1 MPGVGNIIPA
11 SDYNNIQTKI
21 EGVMGVGSGQ
31 SGYGQTLSSAQVSGG
46 TTITASGWAALRSD
60 LLKARQHQTGVSE
73 TTNLIDV
80 TGSTT
85 ATFTGYISGTTLNV
99 VSLTSGSIQ
108 KSMAIYGT
116 SGQILPGTV
125 IQSGSGSTWTLAVQ
139 GNPTSQTVGSVGSPI
154 TITAYLV
161 VTDLFLTEYNNF
173 ADACVAGKLTVAA
186 NQLTTADAF
195 STNTRTTAWNGTL
208 TNTVTITFP
217 SAAAA
222 RYYFNAGGD
231 FRITASRT
239 GGTTS
244 GGAAVKNATWD
255 EMISTNLAPPGTY
268 YPNAVGVVSMNYNS
282 TSRTGS
288 GTAYAIGF
296 YSLTNSDQIILSK
309 DAPSGS
315 YSVNKYVIKARCN
328 VANNASGGATQVI
341 FTIEFQ
347 DNSPNPNTT
356 TYGPYGPFGVDENPD
371 GTLVSNVYMGRPS
384 GANVAVTAPSVTQT
398 GF

>member
-11 SDYNNIQTKI
+11 SDYNTIQTKI
-21 EGVMGVGSGQ
+21 DGVMGTGSGQ
-31 SGYGQTLSSAQVSGG
+31 SGYGQTLSSAQVSSG
-46 TTITASGWAALRSD
+46 TTITTSGWAALRSD
-60 LLKARQHQTGVSE
+60 LLKARQHQTGVSQAA
-73 TTNLIDV
+73 NLVDV
-80 TGSTT
+80 TASTS
-85 ATFTGYISGTTLNV
+85 ATFTGYISGTTLTV
-99 VSLTSGSIQ
+99 VSVISGSLQ
-108 KSMAIYGT
+108 KSMALYGT

-125 IQSGSGSTWTLAVQ
+125 IQSGSGSSWTLAVA
-139 GNPTSQTVGSVGSPI
+139 GAATSQTAGSAGTPI

-173 ADACVAGKLTVAA
+173 ADACVAGKLTVTE
-186 NQLTTADAF
+186 NQLSTDEAF

-208 TNTVTITFP
+208 TNTVTITFS

-255 EMISTNLAPPGTY
+255 EMISSNLGPF
-268 YPNAVGVVSMNYNS
+268 PNAAGVVSMNYA
-282 TSRTGS
+282 TTARTGS

-296 YSLTNSDQIILSK
+296 YSLTSSDQIIFNK

-328 VANNASGGATQVI
+328 VASNTTGGATQVI

-371 GTLVSNVYMGRPS
+371 GTLVSTVKMGRPS
-384 GANVAVTAPSVTQT
+384 GANVTVSAPSVTQT

>member
-1 MPGVGNIIPA
+1 MAGVGNIIPA

-21 EGVMGVGSGQ
+21 AGVMGTGTGQ
-31 SGYGQTLSSAQVSGG
+31 SGYGQTLSSAQVSS
-46 TTITASGWAALRSD
+46 TSVISTSGWAALRSD
-60 LLKARQHQTGVSE
+60 LLKARQHQTGVSQAA
-73 TTNLIDV
+73 NLIDV
-80 TGSTT
+80 TASTT
-85 ATFTGYISGTTLNV
+85 ATFTGYISGTTLTV

-108 KSMAIYGT
+108 KSMAIYGN

-125 IQSGSGSTWTLAVQ
+125 IQSGSGSSWTLAVQ
-139 GNPTSQTVGSVGSPI
+139 GSATSQTVGSVGSPI

-173 ADACVAGKLTVAA
+173 ADTCVSGKLQVAA

-195 STNTRTTAWNGTL
+195 STNTRNTAWNGTL
-208 TNTVTITFP
+208 TNTVTITFS
-217 SAAAA
+217 SAAQA

-231 FRITASRT
+231 FRIIANRS
-239 GGTTS
+239 GGTTV

-255 EMISTNLAPPGTY
+255 QMISSNLVSF
-268 YPNAVGVVSMNYNS
+268 PNAAGVVSMNYS
-282 TSRTGS
+282 TTSRTGS

-296 YSLTNSDQIILSK
+296 YSLTTTDQVIFNK

-328 VANNASGGATQVI
+328 LANNTSGGATQVI

-371 GTLVSNVYMGRPS
+371 GSLVSNVYMGRPS
-384 GANVAVTAPSVTQT
+384 GSNVAVTAPSVTQT

>member
-1 MPGVGNIIPA
+1 MPGVGNTIPA

-73 TTNLIDV
+73 AANLVDV

-99 VSLTSGSIQ
+99 VSLTSGSIR

-173 ADACVAGKLTVAA
+173 ADTCVAGRLAVAA

-195 STNTRTTAWNGTL
+195 STNTRSTAWNGTL
-208 TNTVTITFP
+208 TNTVTITFS
-217 SAAAA
+217 SAAQA

-231 FRITASRT
+231 FRIIANRS

-255 EMISTNLAPPGTY
+255 QMISSNLTAFPT
-268 YPNAVGVVSMNYNS
+268 AAGVVSMNYS
-282 TSRTGS
+282 ATSRTGS
-288 GTAYAIGF
+288 GTAYSIGF
-296 YSLTNSDQIILSK
+296 YSLTTSDQIIFNK

-328 VANNASGGATQVI
+328 VANNTAGGATQVI

-371 GTLVSNVYMGRPS
+371 GNLVSNVYMGRPS
-384 GANVAVTAPSVTQT
+384 GANVSVAAPSVTQT

>member
-1 MPGVGNIIPA
+1 MPGVGNLIPA

-21 EGVMGVGSGQ
+21 EGVMGAGSGQ
-31 SGYGQTLSSAQVSGG
+31 SGYGQTLSSAQVTS
-46 TTITASGWAALRSD
+46 TSVISASGWAALRSD
-60 LLKARQHQTGVSE
+60 LLKARQHQTGISQAA
-73 TTNLIDV
+73 NLIDV
-80 TGSTT
+80 TASTS
-85 ATFTGYISGTTLNV
+85 ATFTGYISGTTLTV

-108 KSMAIYGT
+108 KSMAVYDT
-116 SGQILPGTV
+116 SGLILPGTV
-125 IQSGSGSTWTLAVQ
+125 IQSGSGTSWTLAVQ
-139 GNPTSQTVGSVGSPI
+139 GSATSQTVGSLGAPI
-154 TITAYLV
+154 AITAYLV
-161 VTDLFLTEYNNF
+161 VTDLFLTEYSNF

-186 NQLTTADAF
+186 NQLSSADAF
-195 STNTRTTAWNGTL
+195 STNTRTTPWNGTL

-222 RYYFNAGGD
+222 RYYFNSGGD
-231 FRITASRT
+231 FRITANRS

-255 EMISTNLAPPGTY
+255 EMISTNLTT
-268 YPNAVGVVSMNYNS
+268 YPNAAGVVSMNYS
-282 TSRTGS
+282 TTARTGS

-296 YSLTNSDQIILSK
+296 YSLTTTDQIIFSK

-315 YSVNKYVIKARCN
+315 YSVNKYIIRARCN
-328 VANNASGGATQVI
+328 VANNTAGGATQVI

-356 TYGPYGPFGVDENPD
+356 TYGPYGPFGTDESPD

-384 GANVAVTAPSVTQT
+384 GANVTVPAPAVTQT

>member
-1 MPGVGNIIPA
+1 MAGVGNIIPA

-21 EGVMGVGSGQ
+21 AGVMGPGSGQ
-31 SGYGQTLSSAQVSGG
+31 SGYGQTLSSAQVSS
-46 TTITASGWAALRSD
+46 TSVITASGWAALRSD

-73 TTNLIDV
+73 ATNLIDV

-85 ATFTGYISGTTLNV
+85 ATFTGYISGTTLTV

-125 IQSGSGSTWTLAVQ
+125 IQSGSGSSWTLAVQ
-139 GNPTSQTVGSVGSPI
+139 GSATSQTAGSVGSPI

-173 ADACVAGKLTVAA
+173 ADTCVAGKLTVAA

-195 STNTRTTAWNGTL
+195 STITRTTAWNGTL

-217 SAAAA
+217 SAAQA

-231 FRITASRT
+231 FRITANRS

-255 EMISTNLAPPGTY
+255 EMISTNLTT
-268 YPNAVGVVSMNYNS
+268 YPNAAGIVSMNYS
-282 TSRTGS
+282 TTARTGS

-296 YSLTNSDQIILSK
+296 YSLTNSNQIIFSK

-315 YSVNKYVIKARCN
+315 YSVNKYVIRARCD
-328 VANNASGGATQVI
+328 VANNTSGGATQVI

-356 TYGPYGPFGVDENPD
+356 TYGPFGPFGVDENPD
-371 GTLVSNVYMGRPS
+371 GNLTSNVFMGRPS
-384 GANVAVTAPSVTQT
+384 GSNVSVSAPSVTQT